1 MPMPTPGRA
10 ALVCAAL
17 MNAALIAWAGV
28 PDFAQLPH
36 ATRPLVQVGSDNV
49 LPNAD
54 LAAGLEGWGAKG
66 DVSVV
71 EIDGER
77 VLRLGPIVGE
87 QAASV
92 QAYIR
97 EPRGG
102 VLYRLRFEVLI
113 PEDAELSWGTH
124 SGLYGWFTHSS
135 PTKQQSGALRINE
148 YRRTGAWMSREFFLF
163 THPDTN
169 ALYVSLSWQATAG
182 AALLRRF
189 EVVEA
194 PVSVSEG
201 RVVLETPQ
209 GDWAELPDELPPG
222 AEPDGPLAWVPADT
236 DTLRPRLLPDTD
248 AASRAL
254 TLAGTRGEIC
264 IGAVA
269 LRTPEE
275 LPEVRL
281 RMSALTGEA
290 GELAATT
297 QLRQAIF
304 MPRRTDY
311 YGRGRTFHRVPDF
324 FLDGD
329 NFSAPGGETSGFWVN
344 LRIPGNAASG
354 EYGGALTVTA
364 GQRTWELPVRV
375 RVYPFALAD
384 LGGRIMH
391 LYADSA
397 RWSRMTDE
405 QVLAEIADIRDHG
418 YESLPLSAG
427 GEMVFEAGHCTEY
440 RLSEDAM
447 RMIRLAQQGGL
458 HGPFGFWTGRFPET
472 VRARLGLPEDAL
484 AATADTW
491 PEAVTQGV
499 IEAQRALKTALTTL
513 GLEDPFII
521 AIDEPGYWKAG
532 SPERYAWDM
541 RVARESGWDTYCTTS
556 TPPPDPLGMFVTYH
570 CYGGGQVYL
579 DRNRA
584 GQVAAATRAAGQ
596 QFWYYCTGAYSGQI
610 GVLCENRYL
619 AGFMFARCGADGT
632 ASWTFQRPRGNAFD
646 DFGLDD
652 RGNETLGQPCIT
664 YPDPR
669 APGANLNT
677 PHWEGLRQAW
687 YDHRYVRTLER
698 ASAHARAQGQETTAD
713 AAQARL
719 DELMTS
725 LPWNGEPMLWPQMT
739 NARLDEVRTAIAEE
753 IVRLRAER

>member
-1 MPMPTPGRA
+1 M
-10 ALVCAAL
+10 
-17 MNAALIAWAGV
+17 
-28 PDFAQLPH
+28 
-36 ATRPLVQVGSDNV
+36 
-49 LPNAD
+49 
-54 LAAGLEGWGAKG
+54 
-66 DVSVV
+66 
-71 EIDGER
+71 
-77 VLRLGPIVGE
+77 
-87 QAASV
+87 
-92 QAYIR
+92 
-97 EPRGG
+97 
-102 VLYRLRFEVLI
+102 LI

-169 ALYVSLSWQATAG
+169 ALYVSLSWQANAG

-236 DTLRPRLLPDTD
+236 DTLRPHLLPDTD

-329 NFSAPGGETSGFWVN
+329 NFSAPGGENSGFWVN

-364 GQRTWELPVRV
+364 GQRTGSCPGESACTPSRSQTWAG
-375 RVYPFALAD
+375 ALCTYTPIPHA
-384 LGGRIMH
+384 GR
-391 LYADSA
+391 A
-397 RWSRMTDE
+397 
-405 QVLAEIADIRDHG
+405 
-418 YESLPLSAG
+418 
-427 GEMVFEAGHCTEY
+427 
-440 RLSEDAM
+440 
-447 RMIRLAQQGGL
+447 
-458 HGPFGFWTGRFPET
+458 
-472 VRARLGLPEDAL
+472 
-484 AATADTW
+484 
-491 PEAVTQGV
+491 
-499 IEAQRALKTALTTL
+499 
-513 GLEDPFII
+513 
-521 AIDEPGYWKAG
+521 
-532 SPERYAWDM
+532 
-541 RVARESGWDTYCTTS
+541 
-556 TPPPDPLGMFVTYH
+556 
-570 CYGGGQVYL
+570 
-579 DRNRA
+579 
-584 GQVAAATRAAGQ
+584 
-596 QFWYYCTGAYSGQI
+596 
-610 GVLCENRYL
+610 
-619 AGFMFARCGADGT
+619 
-632 ASWTFQRPRGNAFD
+632 
-646 DFGLDD
+646 
-652 RGNETLGQPCIT
+652 
-664 YPDPR
+664 
-669 APGANLNT
+669 
-677 PHWEGLRQAW
+677 
-687 YDHRYVRTLER
+687 
-698 ASAHARAQGQETTAD
+698 
-713 AAQARL
+713 
-719 DELMTS
+719 
-725 LPWNGEPMLWPQMT
+725 
-739 NARLDEVRTAIAEE
+739 
-753 IVRLRAER
+753 